1 MVKKIG
7 YKTSSIIALTIA
19 GAGISAHHADAAET
33 QNTSEETPQNVL
45 NDEVTLQQAESAKDE
60 MSSSQQGIV
69 DTQRYTDPSSVNVE
83 ETQMPTNTDETQA
96 QDSETNFDET
106 NTQEN
111 TQDFNVNETEATY
124 SNNESE
130 MDNSAIPSNEIDSH
144 NDAQVSEEEYNT
156 PETPLAENNDTTSN
170 TTNEDETQTT
180 TETESTHSNEAQD
193 TTTSDAFY
201 SANETTETQNN
212 ETNSTVDENNNSTQS
227 FDATYSAENVEQTD
241 SQNTNADDSVNNDYV
256 NTTHD
261 SETTNQE
268 SSLTTND
275 VNENTTN
282 SNETVDAP
290 SAQQTTEQNSTEQMQ
305 PANMTLPKTDE
316 ENARTTGSV
325 NTEEAQ
331 ATTREEETETDSI
344 DMSANTSTFRS
355 AVAPTPYSMT
365 ADEELPAY
373 QPQVNSSINDYIRNQ
388 DYSVPTYEEDFTSYF
403 PKYGYRNG
411 VGNPEGIIVHDT
423 ANDSSNIDGE
433 INFMK
438 NNYQSAFV
446 HGFID
451 GNRIVET
458 QPTDYL
464 AWGAGP
470 IANDRFIHIELVHE
484 HDYDSFAR
492 QMNNMADY
500 AATNLQYYGLEPDS
514 AENDGRGTVWTHN
527 AVSQWLGGTDHTDP
541 HGYLNQHG
549 YSYNELYDLINEK
562 YQVKMGYA
570 SPANGAGSTSN
581 TVGGGGGGST
591 ITSPSTNDLSV
602 SKNTGYL
609 RLKSSN
615 SGLYNSVYD
624 DSGKPTQKTNQTLKV
639 TKKANL
645 NGQDF
650 YLASD
655 ANSQALLGWVKSG
668 ETTYQKAEPIKTS
681 NQNYQVKPGTVIY
694 NVPWG
699 SSSQVI
705 GTSNKKTNETFKASK
720 SQKVGSTNWLYGT
733 VNNLTGWINSGNTIQ
748 TSTSTTTSQLKVT
761 NDTGVGR
768 INSTNDGLYASVYDK
783 TSKTTNLTDQTLST
797 SKKAKLGDQE
807 FYLVSDYLT
816 GKNIGWVK
824 NSDVDY
830 RTSTPA
836 TQIDKTYTIP
846 GGTTLYKVPWGT
858 SQQKAGKVSGSGAQ
872 IFKASQQRKVG
883 NATYIYGKAN
893 DLSGWVN
900 QSKLSEPSASTLVTQ
915 PVSEIGQ
922 VLPTTTGARTSVYDK
937 EGKNAAK
944 YSDKTYK
951 ISKEASLNNQNFV
964 LLNNAKSPIGWFNA
978 DEVEINSLGKEE
990 AVNQSYI
997 VNKDNGGLYSIPWG
1011 TSQQRIDDLQDLSA
1025 PTFNATKQVK
1035 VGDMTYVFG
1044 NVNQKTGWIN
1054 NKDLSPNDTKTNDDT
1069 IKLDD
1074 STTLKTATTSEDA
1087 NTLKDQDYFVT
1098 NKDGFYYDKPNGKI
1112 LGSLANYYEQ
1122 PFTIEKTLITG
1133 GITWY
1138 YGHFDDGFYA
1148 WLKASDLR
1156 QSIVH
1161 YYTSPFTLE
1170 ESLDKQYDLNPKPQV
1185 QHTAGTWEDATR
1197 EETRNA
1203 MDTTKIE
1210 NDPTQKYQF
1219 LKLDQS
1225 QGLSADQLN
1234 KLLDN
1239 QGILAGQGEAF
1250 QTASAENNINE
1261 IYLISHALL
1270 ETGNGTSQLSNGG
1283 YVDDNDNIV
1292 TDDDSKKFYNMF
1304 GIGAIDQDAV
1314 LNGFKTAEQ
1323 YGWNSVSK
1331 AIIGG
1336 AQFIRDRYIDLGQNT
1351 LYRMRWNPS
1360 HPATHQYA
1368 TDINW
1373 ASHNA
1378 TRLKGFYDAIGESGK
1393 HFDID
1398 QYKI

>member
-45 NDEVTLQQAESAKDE
+45 NDEVSLQQAESAKDE

-69 DTQRYTDPSSVNVE
+69 YTQRYTDPSSVNVE

-130 MDNSAIPSNEIDSH
+130 TDNSAIPSNEIDSH

-193 TTTSDAFY
+193 TTISDAFY

-212 ETNSTVDENNNSTQS
+212 ETNSTVEEANNSTQS
-227 FDATYSAENVEQTD
+227 FDATYSAENVEETD
-241 SQNTNADDSVNNDYV
+241 SQNTNAGDSVNNDYV

-290 SAQQTTEQNSTEQMQ
+290 SVQQTTEQNSTEQMQ

-331 ATTREEETETDSI
+331 ATTREEETETADSI

-451 GNRIVET
+451 GNRIIET

-527 AVSQWLGGTDHTDP
+527 AVSQWLGGTDHADP

-570 SPANGAGSTSN
+570 SPANGTSSTSNTAGSTSN
-581 TVGGGGGGST
+581 TAGGGGGGGST
-591 ITSPSTNDLSV
+591 TTSPST
-602 SKNTGYL
+602 
-609 RLKSSN
+609 
-615 SGLYNSVYD
+615 
-624 DSGKPTQKTNQTLKV
+624 
-639 TKKANL
+639 
-645 NGQDF
+645 
-650 YLASD
+650 
-655 ANSQALLGWVKSG
+655 
-668 ETTYQKAEPIKTS
+668 
-681 NQNYQVKPGTVIY
+681 
-694 NVPWG
+694 
-699 SSSQVI
+699 
-705 GTSNKKTNETFKASK
+705 
-720 SQKVGSTNWLYGT
+720 
-733 VNNLTGWINSGNTIQ
+733 
-748 TSTSTTTSQLKVT
+748 STSTTTSPTTSQLKVT

-964 LLNNAKSPIGWFNA
+964 LLNDAKSPIGWFNA
-978 DEVEINSLGKEE
+978 DEVDINSLGKEE

-997 VNKDNGGLYSIPWG
+997 VNTDNGGLYAIPWG
-1011 TSQQRIDDLQDLSA
+1011 TSQQRIDDLQDLSD

-1035 VGDMTYVFG
+1035 VGDMTYLFG

-1054 NKDLSPNDTKTNDDT
+1054 NKDLSPNDTKANDET

-1087 NTLKDQDYFVT
+1087 DTLKDQDYFVT
-1098 NKDGFYYDKPNGKI
+1098 NKDGSYYDKPNGKI

-1122 PFTIEKTLITG
+1122 PFTIEKTLITD

-1203 MDTTKIE
+1203 MDTTQIE

-1323 YGWNSVSK
+1323 YGWDSVSK

-1393 HFDID
+1393 YFDID